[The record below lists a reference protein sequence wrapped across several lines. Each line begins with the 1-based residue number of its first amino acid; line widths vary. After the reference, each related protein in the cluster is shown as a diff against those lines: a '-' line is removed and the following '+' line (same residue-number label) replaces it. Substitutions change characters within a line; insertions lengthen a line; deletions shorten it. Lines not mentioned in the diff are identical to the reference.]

1 MKERRKVM
9 TGRVVSDKTAKTV
22 VVAVEERER
31 HPLYGKVVTKVRRF
45 KAHNEE
51 PTAKLGDMVKIIES
65 RPMSK
70 EKRWR
75 VSEIVHR
82 GVVVEAIV
90 EKELESLR
98 EKEEADRAARRV
110 EEERRAAERLSRLA
124 GEEAVSEAEVP
135 GAETPGTEEG
145 EPGNE
150 EEPGEESATEE
161 EGE

>member
-9 TGRVVSDKTAKTV
+9 TGRVVSDKTANTV

-51 PTAKLGDMVKIIES
+51 PAAKLGDMVKIIES

-98 EKEEADRAARRV
+98 EKEESDRAARRA
-110 EEERRAAERLSRLA
+110 EEERRAAERLSKLA
-124 GEEAVSEAEVP
+124 GEEAAPEAEVP
-135 GAETPGTEEG
+135 SEETPGTEG
-145 EPGNE
+145 EAGHE
-150 EEPGEESATEE
+150 EESGEESATEE

>member
-9 TGRVVSDKTAKTV
+9 EGHVISDKMPKTV
-22 VVAVEERER
+22 IVAVEERRR

-51 PTAKLGDMVKIIES
+51 PAAKLGDTVKIIES
-65 RPMSK
+65 RPMSR

-98 EKEEADRAARRV
+98 EKEEADRAARRA
-110 EEERRAAERLSRLA
+110 EEERRAAERLARLA
-124 GEEAVSEAEVP
+124 GEEEAAPEQP
-135 GAETPGTEEG
+135 
-145 EPGNE
+145 
-150 EEPGEESATEE
+150 EEPAAPEQEPPAAPEE
-161 EGE
+161 EGQ